1 MLCSEVMKLD
11 PICLEISEPALL
23 AARRMR
29 DENIGFIPVCDSSGR
44 IVGTVTDRDITVRL
58 VANDLGAATP
68 LAEVM
73 TNEVVACRADDVLE
87 DAERSMEQAHKS
99 RIMCLDGDG
108 RLVGVISLSDI
119 ARREDASHTLREI
132 ASREAYA

>member
-11 PICLEISEPALL
+11 PIYLEVSEPTLL

-29 DENIGFIPVCDSSGR
+29 DENIGFIPVCDSAGKV
-44 IVGTVTDRDITVRL
+44 VGTVTDRDIAVRL
-58 VANDLGAATP
+58 VANDLDAATP

-87 DAERSMEQAHKS
+87 DAERSMEQAQKS
-99 RIMCLDGDG
+99 RIMCLDSEG
-108 RLVGVISLSDI
+108 RLIGVISLSDI

-132 ASREAYA
+132 TAREAYV